1 MQAYEIKKVTIADIQ
16 DLQQISRETFSETF
30 GSQNSTEN
38 MEKFLNKAYAE
49 EKLRSEIENKNSNF
63 YFLIVNNQVAGYLKV
78 NEVDAQT
85 EQVADNALEVERI
98 YLKQNF
104 QHQGLGLVLIKL
116 AEELARKRT
125 RLICGLVFGRK
136 IIKPRLFTKRW
147 L

>member
-1 MQAYEIKKVTIADIQ
+1 MVEKGSTRTMQAYEIKKVTIADIQ

-104 QHQGLGLVLIKL
+104 QHQGLGLVLIKFPS
-116 AEELARKRT
+116 ARR
-125 RLICGLVFGRK
+125 
-136 IIKPRLFTKRW
+136 
-147 L
+147 